1 MEEKE
6 PIGKLRNRCLDLALA
21 AGADYIVFWDDDDYY
36 VPQRISAGIRAL
48 EQKPKAEFSGC
59 REL

>member
-48 EQKPKAEFSGC
+48 EQNPKAE
-59 REL
+59 